1 MNTNILGVKTLMSR
15 NQFESNLNKVKDDLL
30 QMSGLVERVLSEAIT
45 SLVNGDNE
53 LAKRIVLEDEE
64 INQLEFQ
71 IEKEAIHLIATQ
83 QPVAKD
89 LRKLISAIKIA
100 SELER
105 MGDLSVDIAKTTI
118 RLEGQ
123 KLIKPLI
130 DIPKMASIAQQM
142 VKESIDSYLM
152 EDVEAA
158 HRMAE
163 MDHQVDALFSKVV
176 RELHLLAGNDVSIVD
191 QTTALAF
198 VARYIERIGDHATNI
213 GESVIYLVTAV
224 KPELNH

>member
-1 MNTNILGVKTLMSR
+1 MSR
-15 NQFESNLNKVKDDLL
+15 YQFETSLNKVKQDLL
-30 QMSGLVERVLSEAIT
+30 VMSGLVERILHESIQ
-45 SLVNGDNE
+45 SLVTGDRE
-53 LAKRIVLEDEE
+53 LAEQIVQADEE
-64 INQLEFQ
+64 VNLLESK

-89 LRKLISAIKIA
+89 LRKLISAIKIS

-130 DIPKMASIAQQM
+130 DIPKMAGIAQQM
-142 VKESIDSYLM
+142 VKESIDSYLT
-152 EDVEAA
+152 EDIEIA
-158 HRMAE
+158 RKMAE
-163 MDHQVDALFSKVV
+163 TDHEVDALFAKVV
-176 RELHLLAGNDVSIVD
+176 RELHILAAQDISKVD
-191 QTTALAF
+191 QTMALAF

-213 GESVIYLVTAV
+213 GESVIYLVTAI

>member
-1 MNTNILGVKTLMSR
+1 MKAPMTR
-15 NQFESNLNKVKDDLL
+15 NLFESNLNKVKEDLL
-30 QMSGLVERVLSEAIT
+30 QMSGLVERVLKEAIT
-45 SLVNGDNE
+45 SLVNGDIK
-53 LAKRIVLEDEE
+53 LAHSIVAEDET

-71 IEKEAIHLIATQ
+71 IEKEAIQLIATQ

-118 RLEGQ
+118 RLNGQ

-130 DIPKMASIAQQM
+130 DIPKMASLAQQM
-142 VKESIDSYLM
+142 VKESIDSYLL

-158 HRMAE
+158 RKMAE
-163 MDHQVDALFSKVV
+163 LDHEVDALFSKVV
-176 RELHLLAGNDVSIVD
+176 RELHVLAGNDSSIVD

>member
-1 MNTNILGVKTLMSR
+1 MKAPMTR
-15 NQFESNLNKVKDDLL
+15 NLFESNLNKVKEDLL
-30 QMSGLVERVLSEAIT
+30 QMSGLVERVLKEAIT
-45 SLVNGDNE
+45 SLVNGDIK
-53 LAKRIVLEDEE
+53 LAHSIVTEDET

-71 IEKEAIHLIATQ
+71 IEKEAIQLIATQ

-118 RLEGQ
+118 RLNGQ

-130 DIPKMASIAQQM
+130 DIPKMASLAQQM
-142 VKESIDSYLM
+142 VKESIDSYLL

-158 HRMAE
+158 RKMAE
-163 MDHQVDALFSKVV
+163 LDHEVDALFSKVV
-176 RELHLLAGNDVSIVD
+176 RELHVLAGNDSSIVD

>member
-1 MNTNILGVKTLMSR
+1 MSR
-15 NQFESNLNKVKDDLL
+15 NQFESNLNKVKEDLL
-30 QMSGLVERVLSEAIT
+30 QMSGLVERVLNDSIQT
-45 SLVNGDNE
+45 LVNGDVE
-53 LAKRIVLEDEE
+53 LAKSIVLEDEK

-89 LRKLISAIKIA
+89 LRKLISAIRIA

-118 RLEGQ
+118 RLNGQ
-123 KLIKPLI
+123 ELIKPLI

-152 EDVEAA
+152 EDIDAA
-158 HRMAE
+158 RKMAE
-163 MDHQVDALFSKVV
+163 LDHQVDALFSKVV
-176 RELHLLAGNDVSIVD
+176 RELHLLVANDVSIVD
-191 QTTALAF
+191 QSMALAF